1 MISIRRILA
10 PTDFSDNSTRA
21 VRYAAELAAKF
32 EAELVLLH
40 VVQDLAL
47 VLPDAVMPTPV
58 ATPNLD
64 DMIAAA
70 KTGIANLV
78 GSLNLGALNP
88 KAEVRVGSPA
98 TEIVAAAADLKADLL
113 CVSTHG
119 RTGLAHFLLGSVAEK
134 IVRHAPCP
142 VLSVRPKCKQLTGNG

>member
-1 MISIRRILA
+1 MIDIRRVLA
-10 PTDFSDNSTRA
+10 PTDLSEASKVS
-21 VRYAAELAAKF
+21 VRYAADLAEKF
-32 EAELVLLH
+32 GAELVLLH

-58 ATPNLD
+58 ATPDLN
-64 DMIAAA
+64 DMISNARAGLA
-70 KTGIANLV
+70 GLA
-78 GSLNLGALNP
+78 GELGLGRLNP
-88 KAEVRVGSPA
+88 KAEVRVGA
-98 TEIVAAAADLKADLL
+98 AAAEIVSAAADLKADLL

-142 VLSVRPKCKQLTGNG
+142 VLTVRPPHK

>member
-1 MISIRRILA
+1 MIAIRRILV
-10 PTDFSDNSTRA
+10 PTDFSENSTRA
-21 VRYAAELAAKF
+21 VRFAAELAEKF
-32 EAELVLLH
+32 QAEIVLLH

-64 DMIAAA
+64 DMISAA

-78 GSLNLGALNP
+78 TSLNLAHLNP

-98 TEIVAAAADLKADLL
+98 TEIVSAAGDLKADLL

-142 VLSVRPKCKQLTGNG
+142 VLTVRPTAK

>member
-1 MISIRRILA
+1 MLTIRRILV
-10 PTDFSDNSTRA
+10 PTDFSDNSAPA
-21 VRYAAELAAKF
+21 VRYAAELADKF
-32 EAELVLLH
+32 QAELVLLH

-47 VLPDAVMPTPV
+47 VLPDAVMPTPL

-70 KTGIANLV
+70 KTGISNQVA
-78 GSLNLGALNP
+78 ALDIARMNP
-88 KAEVRVGSPA
+88 KGEVRVGSPA
-98 TEIVAAAADLKADLL
+98 TEIVSAATDLNADLL

-119 RTGLAHFLLGSVAEK
+119 RTGLAHFLLGSVAER

-142 VLSVRPKCKQLTGNG
+142 VLVVRSPAK

>member
-10 PTDFSDNSTRA
+10 PTDFSDNSTRG
-21 VRYAAELAAKF
+21 VRYAAELAEKF
-32 EAELVLLH
+32 QAELVLLH

-78 GSLNLGALNP
+78 GKLDLGRLNP
-88 KAEVRVGSPA
+88 KAEVRVGVPA
-98 TEIVAAAADLKADLL
+98 AEIVSAAGDLKADLL

-142 VLSVRPKCKQLTGNG
+142 VLSVRPTK

>member
-47 VLPDAVMPTPV
+47 VLPDAVMPTAV

-78 GSLNLGALNP
+78 GSLHLSELNP
-88 KAEVRVGSPA
+88 MAEVRVGSPA

-142 VLSVRPKCKQLTGNG
+142 VLSVRPKCKQLTTNG

>member
-1 MISIRRILA
+1 MVTIKRILA
-10 PTDFSDNSTRA
+10 PTDFSDNSMRA
-21 VRYAAELAAKF
+21 VRFAAEMADKF
-32 EAELVLLH
+32 QSELVLLH

-70 KTGIANLV
+70 KTGIANQV
-78 GSLNLGALNP
+78 ANLKLGHLNP
-88 KAEVRVGSPA
+88 KAEVRIGSPA
-98 TEIVAAAADLKADLL
+98 AEIVAAAADLKADLL

-134 IVRHAPCP
+134 IIRYSPCP
-142 VLSVRPKCKQLTGNG
+142 VLTVRPTKTG